1 MVYYLFKVALLSST
15 HLTDHTL
22 LMEGCP
28 GPPGD
33 CQSPPSCYSQLP
45 ASVNNRT
52 VHSFTFLIDT
62 SLVHPFLPELRGE
75 MSWAVAAW
83 QQLRVFV

>member
-33 CQSPPSCYSQLP
+33 CQS
-45 ASVNNRT
+45 
-52 VHSFTFLIDT
+52 
-62 SLVHPFLPELRGE
+62 LPELRGK

>member
-33 CQSPPSCYSQLP
+33 CQSPPP
-45 ASVNNRT
+45 AAPPNFLRLSIT
-52 VHSFTFLIDT
+52 GLCIHSHFWLTR
-62 SLVHPFLPELRGE
+62 H
-75 MSWAVAAW
+75 
-83 QQLRVFV
+83 